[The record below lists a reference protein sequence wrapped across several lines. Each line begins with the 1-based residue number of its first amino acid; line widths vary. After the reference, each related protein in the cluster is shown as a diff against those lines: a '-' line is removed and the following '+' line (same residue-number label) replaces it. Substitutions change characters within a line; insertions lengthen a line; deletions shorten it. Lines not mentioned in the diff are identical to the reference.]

1 MQTLKEISRI
11 ASLNVCQFGFGSAGI
26 PRDSL
31 WAKTRTRIRNEAAHT
46 REEEEKRYTSK
57 CNTCS
62 THPYTLTFF
71 FIWSYQ
77 NVMIRSIFLKAIPSR
92 HLSPSEL
99 GEKLLTYKKRRKKL
113 EYVNGEKKITYTRCM
128 VISLI
133 EGLLNSDRM
142 RRMRYGYIYI
152 Y

>member
-1 MQTLKEISRI
+1 
-11 ASLNVCQFGFGSAGI
+11 
-26 PRDSL
+26 
-31 WAKTRTRIRNEAAHT
+31 
-46 REEEEKRYTSK
+46 
-57 CNTCS
+57 
-62 THPYTLTFF
+62 
-71 FIWSYQ
+71 
-77 NVMIRSIFLKAIPSR
+77 MIRSIFLKAIPSR

-99 GEKLLTYKKRRKKL
+99 AEKLLTYKKRREKL